1 MADTIVQLSPESPK
15 IKEFTRVIM
24 QGDHVLVKTHEINPD
39 INKLLKRYGY
49 QWSYA
54 RYAWEHRTWPA
65 LVKVEHAAAEIATL
79 LLESGYGVEV
89 DNGIAELVV
98 SGEFEPE
105 IRRWVKA
112 NDGKFVICWQKP
124 EDCYRLALTLPSAR
138 YSPPYISVLSQY
150 YDEVMDF
157 AEVHKFE
164 VLKSAIELEAGA
176 KQARENV
183 IMFVPKSKATAQE
196 TKIDEFAIPANLQ
209 DDAL

>member
-49 QWSYA
+49 QWSCA

-79 LLESGYGVEV
+79 LLESGYGAEV
-89 DNGIAELVV
+89 DSLIAELIV
-98 SGEFEPE
+98 SGDFEPE
-105 IRRWVKA
+105 IRR
-112 NDGKFVICWQKP
+112 
-124 EDCYRLALTLPSAR
+124 
-138 YSPPYISVLSQY
+138 Y

-157 AEVHKFE
+157 AEIHIIPVGKQHQ
-164 VLKSAIELEAGA
+164 AG
-176 KQARENV
+176 
-183 IMFVPKSKATAQE
+183 
-196 TKIDEFAIPANLQ
+196 LQ
-209 DDAL
+209 